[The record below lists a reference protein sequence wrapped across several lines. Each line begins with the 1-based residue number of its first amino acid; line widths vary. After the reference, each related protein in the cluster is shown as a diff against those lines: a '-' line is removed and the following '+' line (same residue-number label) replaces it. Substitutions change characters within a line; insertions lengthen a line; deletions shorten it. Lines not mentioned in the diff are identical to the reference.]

1 MPPPSPATIDQSRAF
16 AANELFFSTT
26 DARGVIT
33 SGNEVFVRISGYS
46 EAELVDHAHNLI
58 RHPDMP
64 QAAFRLVWS
73 RLKARQPVAALVKNR
88 AQDGRY
94 YWVVA
99 LITPDTAGYLSVRFK
114 PAGKFLPLAET
125 LYARMLAAEHEARD
139 RGADL
144 AAIMDAGAA
153 VLQTALTAHGFAS
166 YEAFMWVMLCEELKS
181 RDAAV
186 ARAGGTIV
194 RPLPSDQARREVG
207 RAALRH
213 LAEIYRDGCTAYEQ
227 LNRLYRR
234 IDEFVAL
241 NETLGRKSA
250 FVNRLTDELRI
261 SSINVALASTRLGN
275 EGLSLSVISRHM
287 GDTSGQVA
295 GSVHGMVAGIDALS
309 GRLRGVIFDIAAAR
323 LQVEM
328 VLTFVYELLSQSNMA
343 DAWLDRRRQ
352 IETLHRA
359 FSTTIGHASAALHEL
374 ESTVHPLSLLAE
386 NLENYMMSLQV
397 AQMGAIVES
406 ARISNQGDFLDIFV
420 SIREQIEQTH
430 RELLEL
436 SEALHRLDRLSNE
449 APPIARDVCNAVTR
463 MEGDIAG
470 FQHGALDSPTATTP
484 PRTPSAAPRV
494 HPAIRPPAVAPTAS
508 LRRPPAL
515 AIGR

>member
-1 MPPPSPATIDQSRAF
+1 MPPLPPVTIDQSRAF
-16 AANELFFSTT
+16 AADELFFSTT

-33 SGNEVFVRISGYS
+33 SGNEVFIRISGYG
-46 EAELVDHAHNLI
+46 ADELVGHAHNVI

-73 RLKARQPVAALVKNR
+73 RLQARQPVAALVKNR
-88 AQDGRY
+88 AKDGRY

-99 LITPDTAGYLSVRFK
+99 LITPETAGFLSVRFK
-114 PAGKFLPLAET
+114 PAGKFLPLVET
-125 LYARMLAAEHEARD
+125 LYARMLAAEHQARD
-139 RGADL
+139 AGGD
-144 AAIMDAGAA
+144 AATIMDAGAA
-153 VLQTALTAHGFAS
+153 VLQAALSAHGFAS
-166 YEAFMWVMLCEELKS
+166 YETFMWVMLCEELKS

-186 ARAGGTIV
+186 ARTGRTVV
-194 RPLPSDQARREVG
+194 RPLPADQARREVG

-213 LAEIYRDGCTAYEQ
+213 LAEIYRDGCTAYQQ

-295 GSVHGMVAGIDALS
+295 GSVHGMVAGIDTLS

-328 VLTFVYELLSQSNMA
+328 VLTFVYELLAQTDLA
-343 DAWLDRRRQ
+343 DAWPDRRRQ

-359 FSTTIGHASAALHEL
+359 FSSTIGHASAALHEL

-397 AQMGAIVES
+397 AQVGAIVES
-406 ARISNQGDFLDIFV
+406 ARISNRGDFIDIFV
-420 SIREQIEQTH
+420 SIREQIDQTH

-449 APPIARDVCNAVTR
+449 APPIARDVRNAVTR
-463 MEGDIAG
+463 MERDIAG
-470 FQHGALDSPTATTP
+470 FQPGGRDSATVTTP
-484 PRTPSAAPRV
+484 PRAPAV
-494 HPAIRPPAVAPTAS
+494 APPAHPAARPPAVAPAAS
-508 LRRPPAL
+508 SRRPPAL
-515 AIGR
+515 ATDR

>member
-1 MPPPSPATIDQSRAF
+1 MPPTPPVTVNRSREF
-16 AANELFFSTT
+16 APDELFFSTT

-33 SGNEVFVRISGYS
+33 AGNEVFIRISGYQA
-46 EAELVDHAHNLI
+46 AELIGHAHNII

-64 QAAFRLVWS
+64 QAAFQLVWS

-88 AQDGRY
+88 AKDGCF

-99 LITPDTAGYLSVRFK
+99 LITPDTGGYLSVRFK
-114 PAGKFLPLAET
+114 PAGKFLGLAES
-125 LYARMLAAEHEARD
+125 LYARMLAAEQQARVN
-139 RGADL
+139 GADL

-153 VLQTALTAHGFAS
+153 VLQAELTTHGFAS

-181 RDAAV
+181 RDEAV
-186 ARAGGTIV
+186 ARAGRTIV
-194 RPLPSDQARREVG
+194 RPQPADQAQRDVG
-207 RAALRH
+207 GVSLRH
-213 LAEIYRDGCTAYEQ
+213 LAEIYRHGCAAYEQ
-227 LNRLYRR
+227 LNHLYSR

-241 NETLGRKSA
+241 NDTLGRKSE

-295 GSVHGMVAGIDALS
+295 DSVHGMVSGIDALS
-309 GRLRGVIFDIAAAR
+309 GRLRGVIFDIAASR

-328 VLTFVYELLSQSNMA
+328 VLTFIHELLTQTDLA
-343 DAWLDRRRQ
+343 DAWLERRRQ

-359 FSTTIGHASAALHEL
+359 FSATIAHAGGALHEL
-374 ESTVHPLSLLAE
+374 EATVHPLSLLAE

-397 AQMGAIVES
+397 AQVGAIIES
-406 ARISNQGDFLDIFV
+406 ARISNQSDFLDIFV
-420 SIREQIEQTH
+420 SIRDQIDQTH
-430 RELLEL
+430 DELLEL

-449 APPIARDVCNAVTR
+449 APPIAREVQTAVTR
-463 MEGDIAG
+463 MERDITVLPRPGNIAPASAPAAARPG
-470 FQHGALDSPTATTP
+470 PRKSEPASARPARSPTRQP
-484 PRTPSAAPRV
+484 LRSAGEV
-494 HPAIRPPAVAPTAS
+494 
-508 LRRPPAL
+508 LR
-515 AIGR
+515 